1 MNGEMLNTLVGIKC
15 EMTYLNELLG
25 RTDMLIGDCTN
36 TLTGLEKKG
45 NALCGDELTPT
56 VNHLDIYGAYLSE
69 LIFDAVN
76 NVQKQIDALIEEE
89 RAHGK

>member
-1 MNGEMLNTLVGIKC
+1 MDGEMLNTLVGIKC

-45 NALCGDELTPT
+45 NALCGDELTPA